1 ASMRIL
7 GFALSSPVINRL
19 KKPLNSVLRRPN
31 MDALLSS
38 PEQPGVA
45 STPPARRQGPLCLH
59 HHEETSTVTNRRQ
72 LRDRCQRDQ
81 VVRFFIRSDRGGP
94 ATGSIRATS
103 VRERAK
109 PRARRFLAGVAPN
122 LCHLRD
128 RDN

>member
-1 ASMRIL
+1 MRTL

-72 LRDRCQRDQ
+72 PRDRCQRDWT
-81 VVRFFIRSDRGGP
+81 VRSLAEGSSPPHLPLLHEYREELTT
-94 ATGSIRATS
+94 TG
-103 VRERAK
+103 
-109 PRARRFLAGVAPN
+109 
-122 LCHLRD
+122 
-128 RDN
+128 